1 MNVKEYIASGIIES
15 FCLGFTTPEEA
26 ESLKQM
32 AALHPEVQEEMDK
45 VRTSMNNIIKET
57 AIKPRPFVKT
67 AVMNKIYSQQSL
79 VHPQY
84 IPLLHE
90 PVDFERIYE
99 SAKVNYLEMPSESF
113 ENIYMQ
119 DLPSTNEII
128 NFAVWVKNGHEEELH
143 TDRMEYIA
151 ILDGSCDMIMNG
163 VKKAYTKGQVIT
175 IPINVPHHAVITSE
189 QPMFALVQ
197 RQLIPNECMG

>member
-15 FCLGFTTPEEA
+15 FCLGFTTLEET
-26 ESLKQM
+26 EMLNQM
-32 AALHPEVQEEMDK
+32 AALHPEVQAEMDK
-45 VRTSMNNIIKET
+45 VRISMNTIIKET

-67 AVMNKIYSQQSL
+67 VLMNKIYTQQSL
-79 VHPQY
+79 VHPEY

-99 SAKVNYLEMPSESF
+99 SAKVNCLNMPQESF

-119 DLPSTNEII
+119 DLPSTTEII
-128 NFAVWVKNGHEEELH
+128 NFAVWVKKGHEEELH
-143 TDRMEYIA
+143 TDRIEYIA

-163 VKKAYTKGQVIT
+163 VKKAYTRGEIIT
-175 IPINVPHHAVITSE
+175 IPTNVLHHAIITSE

-197 RQLIPNECMG
+197 RQLIPN

>member
-1 MNVKEYIASGIIES
+1 MNVKDYIASGIIES

-26 ESLKQM
+26 EVLKQM
-32 AALHPEVQEEMDK
+32 AALHPEVQLEMDK

-67 AVMNKIYSQQSL
+67 ALMNRIYAQQSL

-99 SAKVNYLEMPSESF
+99 SAKVNDLKIPGEFF
-113 ENIYMQ
+113 ENIHMQ
-119 DLPSTNEII
+119 DLPSTTEII
-128 NFAVWVKNGHEEELH
+128 NFAVWVKKGHEEELH
-143 TDRMEYIA
+143 TDRIEYIA

-163 VKKAYTKGQVIT
+163 VKKAYSKGQVIT
-175 IPINVPHHAVITSE
+175 IPINVPHHAIITSI

-197 RQLIPNECMG
+197 RQLIPNE